1 LKADRVLRFANLY
14 FRGLRREDLLR
25 DDGQLK
31 LIVTVNAE
39 IIVQANGDPILAEII
54 NRNWA
59 TLDGHWPHLLAR
71 RSTGRNE
78 IEKISGS
85 DFIYDLCG
93 MARERRMRVFLLGA
107 SPEVNRAAC
116 EKLRATHGIEIEGYA
131 PPVMAF
137 PFPGQVD
144 GDIMARISAFR
155 PHILV
160 VGFGA
165 PKQEYWADAHLPGL
179 AKAGTRW
186 VLAAGGTLDFVAGAL
201 RRAPVAVQRAGLES
215 LWRFAL
221 QPRTRFRRLLR
232 ALRFLQYA

>member
-1 LKADRVLRFANLY
+1 METDGVLRFANLC

-25 DDGQLK
+25 DDGRMK
-31 LIVTVNAE
+31 FIVTVNAE
-39 IIVQANGDPILAEII
+39 IIVQANRDPVLAEII

-59 TLDGHWPHLLAR
+59 TLDGHWPYLLAKR
-71 RSTGRNE
+71 NSTCAE
-78 IEKISGS
+78 VEKISGS
-85 DFIYDLCG
+85 DFIYELCG

-107 SPEVNRAAC
+107 SPEVNRDAC
-116 EKLRATHGIEIEGYA
+116 ERLRARYGIEIEGYA
-131 PPVMAF
+131 PPLMTF
-137 PFPGQVD
+137 PFPGQAD

-155 PHILV
+155 APILV

-165 PKQEYWADAHLPGL
+165 PKQEYWADAHLPML

-215 LWRFAL
+215 VWRFAL
-221 QPRTRFRRLLR
+221 QPRARFRRLLR